1 MMNDTHLD
9 PNSFDQ
15 AYAVLK
21 RNADLLSQ
29 QQEPSIDRLLP
40 LVEESMRAYDI
51 CKARLAAIRQALE
64 QQLSSE
70 PGANPVNTSAPVAAE
85 EWPWEVEES
94 MESSGKAKPVDE
106 NEIPF

>member
-51 CKARLAAIRQALE
+51 CKTRLEAIRQALE
-64 QQLSSE
+64 QQLPEMNRAEVSPPAPATE
-70 PGANPVNTSAPVAAE
+70 PA
-85 EWPWEVEES
+85 PWEEPS
-94 MESSGKAKPVDE
+94 PVRSPNAAPWDE
-106 NEIPF
+106 DGIPF